1 MEEKRLHILHVEDDE
16 AAQARLKEVVKS
28 KGLLYDIHGVTTISG
43 AIEFIEKNNYEII
56 LIACR
61 LPDGTG
67 LDLLEKIKK
76 SPTIFIAAS
85 GDEAMAAEAMKR
97 GAYGYLAKNV
107 EDLYQEL
114 FPAVVEKVLY
124 TIQLEQEHKNDQ
136 GQISVM
142 NAEVVRMQ
150 GEIKS
155 LLLQDPITGLA
166 NRRLM
171 SIVLGRSVAIA
182 KRYGNALSFLMINI
196 DYFKKYNDTYGFPA
210 GDRLLVVIG
219 KILLEEIRDS
229 DFAAR
234 DSNEESNIDFAAR
247 YSAEEFFILL
257 PDTNQA
263 GANNIAERIRKT
275 VKECVGVTLSI
286 GVLTYNKDI
295 KNTEEILKK
304 VKLALY
310 QAKLKGRDRVEVTAE

>member
-1 MEEKRLHILHVEDDE
+1 MTEKRIHILHAEHDE

-28 KGLLYDIHGVTTISG
+28 KGLPYDIKGVTTVSE
-43 AIEFIEKNNYEII
+43 AIELIEKNNYEII
-56 LIACR
+56 LLASR

-67 LDLLEKIKK
+67 LDLVEKIKK
-76 SPTIFIAAS
+76 PPAIFIAAS

-97 GAYGYLAKNV
+97 GAYSYLIKNA
-107 EDLYQEL
+107 DGLYPEL
-114 FPAVVEKVLY
+114 LTAVLEKALY
-124 TIQLEQEHKNDQ
+124 TLQLEQEHKKNQ
-136 GQISVM
+136 EQFSIM
-142 NAEVVRMQ
+142 KAEIVRMQ
-150 GEIKS
+150 DEIKS

-171 SIVLGRSVAIA
+171 GIILGRSIAIT
-182 KRYGNALSFLMINI
+182 KRYGGALSFLMLNI
-196 DYFKKYNDTYGFPA
+196 DYFKKYNETYGFPA

-219 KILLEEIRDS
+219 KLLLEEIRDA
-229 DFAAR
+229 DFAGR
-234 DSNEESNIDFAAR
+234 GTSEDSSVDFAAR

-263 GANNIAERIRKT
+263 GACNIAERIRKT

-295 KNTEEILKK
+295 KNTEELLN
-304 VKLALY
+304 KLNTALY
-310 QAKLKGRDRVEVTAE
+310 QAKQNGRDRVELAAQ